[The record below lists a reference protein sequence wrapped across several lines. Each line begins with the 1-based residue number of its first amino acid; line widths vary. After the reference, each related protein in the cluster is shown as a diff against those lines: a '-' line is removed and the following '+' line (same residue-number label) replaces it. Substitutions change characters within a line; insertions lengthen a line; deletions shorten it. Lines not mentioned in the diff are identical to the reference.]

1 MSTAAS
7 FAAIVAGK
15 QAQYI
20 RRFREVKATDEAS
33 AVSLEVLGCRDSPI
47 FHSLVSSGM
56 IKEVAGARYYLDLET
71 ADASVARRRMSIVSL
86 LLLVVVVVLIIRWVR

>member
-1 MSTAAS
+1 
-7 FAAIVAGK
+7 
-15 QAQYI
+15 
-20 RRFREVKATDEAS
+20 
-33 AVSLEVLGCRDSPI
+33 
-47 FHSLVSSGM
+47 M